1 MRTSTLLPL
10 RRGRCPHRPKG
21 SYELTG
27 DFRKNV
33 ADCRVDVGIA
43 PYALKRFFKGIKKKG
58 SAGSGTPFSYL
69 LAVRLHAVQLSDGGM
84 HVSFFPGK
92 NASIGK
98 AIWLKTSHGFS
109 SAAPETFGQL
119 LLGMQ

>member
-1 MRTSTLLPL
+1 MFVGGDAHIDPL
-10 RRGRCPHRPKG
+10 GTIEFALDFRIIRLCRRG
-21 SYELTG
+21 
-27 DFRKNV
+27 
-33 ADCRVDVGIA
+33 DVGNA
-43 PYALKRFFKGIKKKG
+43 PYALKRFFKGIKEKG

-69 LAVRLHAVQLSDGGM
+69 LAVRLHAVQLSDGGIQ
-84 HVSFFPGK
+84 VSFLPGK

-98 AIWLKTSHGFS
+98 SIWLNTSQGFS

>member
-1 MRTSTLLPL
+1 M
-10 RRGRCPHRPKG
+10 RRGRCPHRPKENCEF
-21 SYELTG
+21 SL
-27 DFRKNV
+27 DFRKIGV
-33 ADCRVDVGIA
+33 ICRVDVGIA
-43 PYALKRFFKGIKKKG
+43 PYALKRFFKGIKEKG

-84 HVSFFPGK
+84 QVSFFPGK

-98 AIWLKTSHGFS
+98 SIWLKTSQGFS

>member
-1 MRTSTLLPL
+1 M
-10 RRGRCPHRPKG
+10 
-21 SYELTG
+21 
-27 DFRKNV
+27 
-33 ADCRVDVGIA
+33 GIA

-98 AIWLKTSHGFS
+98 SIWLKTSHGFS

>member
-1 MRTSTLLPL
+1 M
-10 RRGRCPHRPKG
+10 
-21 SYELTG
+21 
-27 DFRKNV
+27 
-33 ADCRVDVGIA
+33 GIA
-43 PYALKRFFKGIKKKG
+43 PYALKRFFKGIKEKG

-98 AIWLKTSHGFS
+98 SIWLKTSQGLS
-109 SAAPETFGQL
+109 VLVPPTGGQVFD
-119 LLGMQ
+119 GTQ

>member
-1 MRTSTLLPL
+1 MPTSPQGQLRTRRRFSKKRCGLP
-10 RRGRCPHRPKG
+10 GRCGHR
-21 SYELTG
+21 
-27 DFRKNV
+27 
-33 ADCRVDVGIA
+33 
-43 PYALKRFFKGIKKKG
+43 PYALKRFFKGIKEKG

-84 HVSFFPGK
+84 QVSFFPGK

-98 AIWLKTSHGFS
+98 SIWLKTSQGFS

>member
-1 MRTSTLLPL
+1 M
-10 RRGRCPHRPKG
+10 
-21 SYELTG
+21 
-27 DFRKNV
+27 
-33 ADCRVDVGIA
+33 GIA
-43 PYALKRFFKGIKKKG
+43 PYALKRLFKGIKEKG

-84 HVSFFPGK
+84 QVSFFPGK

-98 AIWLKTSHGFS
+98 SIWLKTSQGFS

-119 LLGMQ
+119 LLGIQ

>member
-1 MRTSTLLPL
+1 M
-10 RRGRCPHRPKG
+10 RRGRCPHRPKESG
-21 SYELTG
+21 EFAL
-27 DFRKNV
+27 DFRKIGV
-33 ADCRVDVGIA
+33 ICRVDVGIA
-43 PYALKRFFKGIKKKG
+43 PYALKRFFKGIKEKG

-98 AIWLKTSHGFS
+98 SIWLKTSHGFS